1 MVNLGSAFV
10 NMSVLD
16 ACLET
21 GAAYIDTAIHEDPD
35 TVCEDPPWYANH
47 EWKKA
52 EACAAAGVTA
62 ILGAGFDPGVVNA
75 YAALAAKSYFDT
87 IDTIDILDV
96 NAGSHGRY
104 FATNFDPEIN
114 FREFVKVWTWIDRE
128 WQEFPTHAVKRNFE
142 FPVVGE
148 QPIYLNG
155 HDELHSLA
163 KHIDANSIRFW
174 MGFGDHYINVFTVL
188 RTLGLLSHE
197 PVELAGGGEVIPL
210 QVVKAVLP
218 DPQSL
223 AAGYTGK
230 TCIGDVVKG
239 TKDGKPREMFIYQV
253 SDHADAFAEVESQ
266 GISYTAGVPPIAAA
280 VLVAQGT
287 WDARRMVNV
296 EELDPEPFIALLDQT
311 GLPTEYL
318 EIEPGSDRSFDGEVG
333 ALEDEIARST
343 ATVTVSAA
351 DPMIAVR
358 HPRFGRSCRD
368 PTSDERI
375 HRMWGVGS
383 EETADR
389 RFGSRHRRALG
400 QRPNSV
406 TITRPRRSAA
416 LDARSSTTNVRWSQR
431 SVPSKRAANGDR
443 PWTARWLSIT
453 SRSPGS
459 STTAD
464 WICSIAVAHG
474 RQDGIG
480 LVVDPDGQ
488 VGVEDEGRLGA
499 RVPVINGRQ
508 GPRTFSR
515 PSRKLAST
523 AVLKRASNITS
534 TVACGRWSRR
544 SWIETSVVCAVG
556 SPRRHSR
563 SR

>member
-1 MVNLGSAFV
+1 MKTNLLIIGAGGVAHVAAHKAAMQNDVLGDICIASRTLSKCEAIIESVHRKGHLKDASHKLHARQLDALDVAATAALIRETESQIVVNLGTAFV

-21 GAAYIDTAIHEDPD
+21 GAAYIDTAIHEDPES
-35 TVCEDPPWYANH
+35 VCEDPPWYANH

-52 EACAAAGVTA
+52 DACADRGVTA

-128 WQEFPTHAVKRNFE
+128 WQEFPTHAVKRTFD

-155 HDELHSLA
+155 HDELHSLS
-163 KHIDANSIRFW
+163 KNIDANSIRFW

-210 QVVKAVLP
+210 QVVKA
-218 DPQSL
+218 
-223 AAGYTGK
+223 
-230 TCIGDVVKG
+230 
-239 TKDGKPREMFIYQV
+239 IYQV
-253 SDHADAFAEVESQ
+253 SDHAAAYAEVESQ

-280 VLVAQGT
+280 MLIADGT
-287 WDARRMVNV
+287 WDAGRMVNV
-296 EELDPEPFIALLDQT
+296 EELDPEPFIALLDKT

-318 EIEPGSDRSFDGEVG
+318 EIRPDSEQSFRGSVG
-333 ALEDEIARST
+333 PISDEIARST

-351 DPMIAVR
+351 DPLIA
-358 HPRFGRSCRD
+358 
-368 PTSDERI
+368 I
-375 HRMWGVGS
+375 
-383 EETADR
+383 
-389 RFGSRHRRALG
+389 
-400 QRPNSV
+400 
-406 TITRPRRSAA
+406 
-416 LDARSSTTNVRWSQR
+416 
-431 SVPSKRAANGDR
+431 
-443 PWTARWLSIT
+443 
-453 SRSPGS
+453 
-459 STTAD
+459 
-464 WICSIAVAHG
+464 
-474 RQDGIG
+474 
-480 LVVDPDGQ
+480 
-488 VGVEDEGRLGA
+488 
-499 RVPVINGRQ
+499 
-508 GPRTFSR
+508 
-515 PSRKLAST
+515 
-523 AVLKRASNITS
+523 
-534 TVACGRWSRR
+534 
-544 SWIETSVVCAVG
+544 
-556 SPRRHSR
+556 R